1 MIEFVESSWLK
12 KTQLKGEEF
21 RLVDPRSPVEYLKG
35 HIKGAVNL
43 PAVKI
48 FDEESRLLPASR
60 LAKIVGESG
69 IDAGSPVVVYDAID
83 GQAAAILAWT
93 LEYLGHS
100 DVRVLASLF
109 EKWIEDGNE
118 VYYKPVRPESRAFH
132 ARPNSKIRAEY
143 KDLIGDDSVRLV
155 DVRSEEEYAGT
166 DRGEIRPGH
175 IPGAI
180 SLPWTRLLG
189 GKNRLILSSED
200 LKRVVSQ
207 VGLNIANHVVTYCR
221 TGPRAAIGYYA
232 LKELG
237 FRSVR
242 LYDGSFHEWSQKPEL
257 GVERVPIGKI

>member
-1 MIEFVESSWLK
+1 MESSWLK
-12 KTQLKGEEF
+12 KTLLKGEEL

-35 HIKGAVNL
+35 HIQGAVNL
-43 PAVKI
+43 PTVKI
-48 FDEESRLLPASR
+48 FDEESRLLPSSQ

-69 IDAGSPVVVYDAID
+69 IDAGSPVVVYDAVD

-93 LEYLGHS
+93 LEYLGHP

-109 EKWIEDGNE
+109 EKWIKDGNE
-118 VYYKPVRPESRAFH
+118 VYYKPVKPESRAFH

-143 KDLIGDDSVRLV
+143 KDLIGDDSVTLV
-155 DVRSEEEYAGT
+155 DVRSEEEYAGA
-166 DRGEIRPGH
+166 DSSEIRPGH

-180 SLPWTRLLG
+180 NLPWTGLLG
-189 GKNRLILSSED
+189 GRNRFILSRED
-200 LKRVVSQ
+200 LRRVFSR
-207 VGLNIANHVVTYCR
+207 VGLNTANHIVTYCR

-242 LYDGSFHEWSQKPEL
+242 LYDGSFREWSQRPDV
-257 GVERVPIGKI
+257 GVETGTRKI